1 MAGAGAALVATG
13 AQAQQQ
19 VIKIGLISSQTGPF
33 AAVGRQLEG
42 GARVYMQKY
51 GDMVAGKKIELIVRD
66 DTGVADQTRRVAQE
80 LITNDKVN
88 FIAGFTLTP
97 GALATAPLATQSK
110 TPMVV
115 MLGATSIIP
124 DRSPFIVRTSLSMAQ
139 LGIPYGGWIADQ
151 GNKTMVTLVSDYG
164 PGQDFETLASRGFTE
179 KGGKVLANLRA
190 PLANPEFA
198 AFVQRAV
205 DLKPDALVIFVPAG
219 GIGAALMKQ
228 LTERGVAQQGIKIYA
243 EGSLLDEDV
252 INSMGESVI
261 GTITSHTYS
270 PAHDSAL
277 NAEFVAAYRKVAEG
291 RRPNL
296 VAAYAYDGMHLIYEA
311 LKKTNGSTDGETNV
325 KAMLGLEWE
334 SPRGPVKVDPDT
346 RDLVQNIYIRRAERR
361 ADGEIWNV
369 EFANVP
375 AVRDVTRIPGAK

>member
-1 MAGAGAALVATG
+1 MAGAGAVLVASR
-13 AQAQQQ
+13 AQAQEQ

-42 GARVYMQKY
+42 GARVYMQKH
-51 GDMVAGKKIELIVRD
+51 GAMVAGKKIELIVRD
-66 DTGVADQTRRVAQE
+66 DTGVADVTRRVAQE

-97 GALATAPLATQSK
+97 GALATAPIATQSK

-139 LGIPYGGWIADQ
+139 LGIPYGAWIADQ
-151 GNKTMVTLVSDYG
+151 GSRTMVTLVSDYG
-164 PGQDFETLASRGFTE
+164 PGQDFEALASRGFE
-179 KGGKVLANLRA
+179 SKGGKVLAKLRA

-252 INSMGESVI
+252 VTGMGESVL

-270 PAHDSAL
+270 PAHESAL
-277 NAEFVAAYRKVAEG
+277 NSEFVAAYRKIADG

-311 LKKTNGSTDGETNV
+311 LKKSNGSTDGETNV
-325 KAMLGLEWE
+325 KAMMGLSWE
-334 SPRGPVKVDPDT
+334 SPRGPVSVDPET

-369 EFANVP
+369 EFATVP
-375 AVRDVTRIPGAK
+375 AVRDVTRIGAK